1 MVSIF
6 QNYEIFR
13 YTGKISIKISGILEK
28 LVLKFPVDGFGQ
40 RICLATGMER
50 SVWCKLMSSPTTGV
64 VECIVFCAVRF
75 CWGYFA
81 AC

>member
-13 YTGKISIKISGILEK
+13 YTGKISIKISGTLEK

-40 RICLATGMER
+40 RICLATGMT
-50 SVWCKLMSSPTTGV
+50 VFGV
-64 VECIVFCAVRF
+64 SLCHRQLR
-75 CWGYFA
+75 GG
-81 AC
+81 